1 MNERV
6 GIAELR
12 IARAPE
18 VLKAYGLGSCLAI
31 ALYDP
36 GVRIGG
42 LVHSLLPRRR
52 SDDHLSVAPKYV
64 DAAIRL
70 MVAELTRSGAAAER
84 LQAKIAG
91 GANMFETDFVTLMHS
106 IGVRNARSARETLRE
121 LGIPLAGEEVGGNRG
136 RTVAF
141 DLATG
146 RLLVYCARD
155 DSRIAL

>member
-1 MNERV
+1 MSERV

-31 ALYDP
+31 VLYDP
-36 GVRIGG
+36 AARVGG
-42 LVHSLLPRRR
+42 LVHSLLPQRR
-52 SDDHLSVAPKYV
+52 SDDPLSLAPKYV

-70 MVAELTRSGAAAER
+70 MVEELTRSGAAAER

-91 GANMFETDFVTLMHS
+91 GANMFETEFVTLMHS
-106 IGVRNARSARETLRE
+106 IGVRNARSARETLQE
-121 LGIPLAGEEVGGNRG
+121 LGIPLVGEEVGGNRG
-136 RTVAF
+136 RTVVF

-155 DSRIAL
+155 DSKIAL